1 MAEQDSTGGPSVDD
15 ALLNAWAQEF
25 RDPLLRFFYKRVPGT
40 VEAEDLVQEVFLRL
54 ARRADLTSIDKVEGY
69 LFQTAASVIAD
80 RFRRDAV
87 RQEGEHEP
95 FEEEAHGGEVF
106 SPERV
111 FMGKQAVQ
119 TLIDA
124 LFELPER
131 TRNVFVLYHFERM
144 RQVDIASRLK
154 IGLST
159 VEKHMARAN
168 AHLLKRVGS

>member
-1 MAEQDSTGGPSVDD
+1 MAEHESANRPSADD
-15 ALLNAWAQEF
+15 ALLSSWVQEF
-25 RDPLLRFFYKRVPGT
+25 HDPLLRFFYKRVPGT

-54 ARRADLTSIDKVEGY
+54 ARRADLASIDKVEGY

-80 RFRRDAV
+80 RFRRDGV
-87 RQEGEHEP
+87 RREGQHEP
-95 FEEEAHGGEVF
+95 YEDDTHGGEGF

-111 FMGKQAVQ
+111 LMGKQAVQ

-131 TRNVFVLYHFERM
+131 TRNVFVLYHFDRM
-144 RQVDIASRLK
+144 RQVDIARRLK

-168 AHLLKRVGS
+168 AHLLKRVGP